1 MDFEQR
7 DVIIMKPT
15 RKTVFLLLMLAAI
28 GFAGLGFLQVDLFA
42 KTANQELE
50 RLFSDLGVLP
60 IPPDTDPLEI
70 KLEDPTGRPISIAEF
85 RGKIVFINFWTT
97 WCLACVIEM
106 PSMEKLHQKFK
117 DKDFVMVAI
126 NLQESASRVKQFYKE
141 YKLTFT
147 TLLDTTGDVGAGLGI
162 RSIPTTYILDKN
174 GRIIGKALGPREWEG
189 KKSIALFEY
198 LTDSYVADLNP
209 KPAN

>member
-1 MDFEQR
+1 
-7 DVIIMKPT
+7 MKTT
-15 RKTVFLLLMLAAI
+15 RKTVFLFLLLVVF
-28 GFAGLGFLQVDLFA
+28 GLVGLGFLQADLFA
-42 KTANQELE
+42 KTANQKLE
-50 RLFSDLGVLP
+50 RLFSDVGVLQD
-60 IPPDTDPLEI
+60 PPDTDPLEI
-70 KLEDPTGRPISIAEF
+70 KLQDPTGRPISLSEF

-106 PSMEKLHQKFK
+106 PSMEKLHQTFK

-162 RSIPTTYILDKN
+162 RSIPTTFILDKN
-174 GRIIGKALGPREWEG
+174 GRIFGKALGPREWEG

-209 KPAN
+209 KSAN

>member
-1 MDFEQR
+1 MT
-7 DVIIMKPT
+7 T
-15 RKTVFLLLMLAAI
+15 RKTVFLLLMLVVF
-28 GFAGLGFLQVDLFA
+28 GLVGLGFLQVDLFA

-50 RLFSDLGVLP
+50 RLFGDLGVLQ

-70 KLEDPTGRPISIAEF
+70 TLEDPTGRPISLAEF

-106 PSMEKLHQKFK
+106 PSMEKLHQAFK
-117 DKDFVMVAI
+117 DKDFVMLAI
-126 NLQESASRVKQFYKE
+126 NLQETASRVKQFYKE
-141 YKLTFT
+141 HKLTFT

-162 RSIPTTYILDKN
+162 RSIPTTFILDKN

-198 LTDSYVADLNP
+198 LTDSTVADLNP
-209 KPAN
+209 KSAN

>member
-1 MDFEQR
+1 
-7 DVIIMKPT
+7 MKIT
-15 RKTVFLLLMLAAI
+15 RKTVFLLLLLVVF
-28 GFAGLGFLQVDLFA
+28 GLVGLGFLQADLFA
-42 KTANQELE
+42 KTANQKLE
-50 RLFSDLGVLP
+50 RLFRDVGVLQ

-70 KLEDPTGRPISIAEF
+70 KLQDPTGRPISLSEF

-106 PSMEKLHQKFK
+106 PSMEKLHQTFK

-126 NLQESASRVKQFYKE
+126 NLQESASRVKQFFKE

-147 TLLDTTGDVGAGLGI
+147 TLLDTTGDVSAGLGI
-162 RSIPTTYILDKN
+162 RSIPTTFILDKN

-198 LTDSYVADLNP
+198 LTDSYVADSNL
-209 KPAN
+209 

>member
-1 MDFEQR
+1 
-7 DVIIMKPT
+7 MKTT
-15 RKTVFLLLMLAAI
+15 RKTVFLFLLLVVF
-28 GFAGLGFLQVDLFA
+28 GLVGLGFLQADLFA
-42 KTANQELE
+42 KTANQKLE
-50 RLFSDLGVLP
+50 RLFSDVGVLQ

-70 KLEDPTGRPISIAEF
+70 KLQDPTGRPISLSEF

-106 PSMEKLHQKFK
+106 PSMEKLHQTFK

-162 RSIPTTYILDKN
+162 RSIPTTFILDKN
-174 GRIIGKALGPREWEG
+174 GRIFGKALGPREWEG

-209 KPAN
+209 KSAN